1 MTADFAGETG
11 SGLNQRIARGAFWM
25 IGLRFA
31 DRCIGLLSM
40 IVLARLLVPADFGLV
55 ALAMTMVAVIDD
67 LADFGFEMALIQNQ
81 GAGRSH
87 YDTAWTC
94 GILRGLVASI
104 VLALLAPTLALFFEE
119 PRLDD
124 VLFALAMA
132 PFLAGFNNIGT
143 VAFRKELTLNKEF
156 VFRIVPRLFG
166 VVITIVFAFVWR
178 NYWALV
184 CGTLGGIAS
193 RLLMSYLMHSFRPR
207 LSLGAW
213 REIMGFSK
221 WMLATS
227 IADLVSQRA
236 GTLIIAKMLD
246 AASLGIF
253 SISNQ
258 IANMASAELI
268 APIKQ
273 ALFPGYAKLA
283 HKPELLKKAFLDVY
297 GILVLIALPAAVGIG
312 LTAQYFVP
320 ILLGPKWLDAVPII
334 EILAIS
340 GGLRSLSSH
349 VRPVYLAMNRPHL
362 GALASFSRGIIYVPC
377 LFFALWHYG
386 VVGAAVAHAIG
397 HVGVLLGSLYLMHRL
412 LSLTAGDILAA
423 CWRPLVSCGF
433 MIVGVTAVRW
443 FPPPGAQGL
452 AGQIFLLLT
461 AVGTGLVA
469 YGGSIL
475 LIWQLC
481 GRPEGSSESRL
492 LTYLAQ
498 ILGKYRPEFR
508 RRSSGG
514 QG

>member
-1 MTADFAGETG
+1 MTADFADEIE
-11 SGLNQRIARGAFWM
+11 SDLNQRIARGAFWM
-25 IGLRFA
+25 IGLRFT

-67 LADFGFEMALIQNQ
+67 LADFGFEMALIRNQ
-81 GAGRSH
+81 GADRSH

-104 VLALLAPTLALFFEE
+104 VLSLLAPALAHFFEE
-119 PRLDD
+119 PRLDS

-132 PFLAGFNNIGT
+132 PFLAGFYNVGT

-156 VFRIVPRLFG
+156 VFRIVPRLLG

-184 CGTLGGIAS
+184 SGTLGGIAS
-193 RLLMSYLMHSFRPR
+193 RLLMSYLMHPFRPR

-227 IADLVSQRA
+227 IADLISQRA

-258 IANMASAELI
+258 IANMAAAELI

-283 HKPELLKKAFLDVY
+283 HKPELLKKAFIDVY
-297 GILVLIALPAAVGIG
+297 GILVLIALPAAIGIG
-312 LTAQYFVP
+312 LTARYFVP
-320 ILLGPKWLDAVPII
+320 ILLGPKWLDAIPII

-377 LFFALWHYG
+377 LLFALWHYG
-386 VVGAAVAHAIG
+386 VFGAAVAHAIG
-397 HVGVLLGSLYLMHRL
+397 HIGVLLGSLYLIHRL
-412 LSLTAGDILAA
+412 LGLTASDIMAA
-423 CWRPLVSCGF
+423 CWRPLVGCAL
-433 MIVGVTAVRW
+433 MIIGVTALRLP
-443 FPPPGAQGL
+443 FPASPQGL
-452 AGQIFLLLT
+452 VDQVLLLVA
-461 AVGTGLVA
+461 AVVTGLVA
-469 YGGSIL
+469 YVGSIL
-475 LIWQLC
+475 LTWQLC

-492 LTYLAQ
+492 LNYVAQ
-498 ILGKYRPEFR
+498 ILRKHRAAFR
-508 RRSSGG
+508 RPASGG
-514 QG
+514 QS